1 MRYNAWATVLIG
13 LSALCWTSCGS
24 TKQISRETETRAN
37 TNYTN
42 VTNERDSVVIAER
55 DTLKE
60 VTTITVQLN
69 EIGDTVKVSTI
80 TDRTRAS
87 SRDRVRDVG
96 IKVVERTDTVYIEKR
111 DSIYVQNTG
120 LTNPT
125 DTTKGSGLSEL
136 FLCHDSGKPKR
147 AWSLRSLLHRFRATL
162 KWIFWILIGLIGL
175 IVTVKVCSLRR

>member
-1 MRYNAWATVLIG
+1 M
-13 LSALCWTSCGS
+13 LSALCWTSCAS

-60 VTTITVQLN
+60 VTTVTVQLN
-69 EIGDTVKVSTI
+69 ETGDTVRVSTI

-87 SRDRVRDVG
+87 SRDRVRDVE
-96 IKVVERTDTVYIEKR
+96 IKVVERTDTVYIEKT
-111 DSIYVQNTG
+111 DSIYVSNTN

-125 DTTKGSGLSEL
+125 DK
-136 FLCHDSGKPKR
+136 KPGG
-147 AWSLRSLLHRFRATL
+147 FVTTL
-162 KWIFWILIGLIGL
+162 KWIFYIIIGLIAL
-175 IVTVKVCSLRR
+175 IIAIKVCLRRI

>member
-1 MRYNAWATVLIG
+1 MIKAWATVLIG

-87 SRDRVRDVG
+87 SRDRVRDVE
-96 IKVVERTDTVYIEKR
+96 IKVVERTDTVYVEKR
-111 DSIYVQNTG
+111 DSVMVQNTG

-125 DTTKGSGLSEL
+125 DKKNTFVSS
-136 FLCHDSGKPKR
+136 
-147 AWSLRSLLHRFRATL
+147 L

-175 IVTVKVCSLRR
+175 IITVKVCLLRR

>member
-37 TNYTN
+37 TNSWTSQARSESTN

-69 EIGDTVKVSTI
+69 EIGDTVKVS
-80 TDRTRAS
+80 RPCR
-87 SRDRVRDVG
+87 
-96 IKVVERTDTVYIEKR
+96 
-111 DSIYVQNTG
+111 
-120 LTNPT
+120 
-125 DTTKGSGLSEL
+125 
-136 FLCHDSGKPKR
+136 
-147 AWSLRSLLHRFRATL
+147 
-162 KWIFWILIGLIGL
+162 
-175 IVTVKVCSLRR
+175 

>member
-125 DTTKGSGLSEL
+125 NKKNTFVSS
-136 FLCHDSGKPKR
+136 
-147 AWSLRSLLHRFRATL
+147 L

-175 IVTVKVCSLRR
+175 IVTARVCLLRR